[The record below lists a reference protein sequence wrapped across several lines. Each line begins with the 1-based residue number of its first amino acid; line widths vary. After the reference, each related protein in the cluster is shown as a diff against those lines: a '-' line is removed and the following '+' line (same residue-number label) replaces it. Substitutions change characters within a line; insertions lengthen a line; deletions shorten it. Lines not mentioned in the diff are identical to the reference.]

1 MTEPLNP
8 PVQSIDQSFADWP
21 LAVMPSRWAP
31 TTFDA
36 PPRLPAIDATAAA
49 PILPGID
56 LWDCWPIARRD
67 GSTAVLAGR
76 HWWFFLSAPALP
88 DPADR
93 HTLARIRLLSHGA
106 DGWRD
111 HGPAL
116 PDGLNPGACEWAG
129 SAMIADDNQAVR
141 LFYTVSGRRGGP
153 ASFEQRLFSV
163 EARFTGEGLADWHTM
178 QEIVAADGRR
188 YVLDRQ
194 EVERPEPG
202 SIKAFRDPA
211 WFHDPAT
218 GHDHVLFTGSAAW
231 SADRHNGVI
240 GIATKTAQGWALGDP
255 LIEAIGVNNELERPC
270 PVLRDGRY
278 YLFWSTQ
285 AHTFAPG
292 AARGPNGLYGAVADH
307 LAGPWRPVNGNGLV
321 VANPADEPTQT
332 YSWWVTGEDQVWSFV
347 DYWGLAGRRLADHP
361 ELVRSHFGG
370 TPAPVFRLRYDGD
383 RVTVIA

>member
-1 MTEPLNP
+1 MTTPSS
-8 PVQSIDQSFADWP
+8 VSHQSTDQSIADLP
-21 LAVMPSRWAP
+21 AISRWAP
-31 TTFDA
+31 VAFDN
-36 PPRLPAIDATAAA
+36 PPRLPVIAAEQA
-49 PILPGID
+49 RPILPGID

-67 GSTAVLAGR
+67 GRTATLGGR

-93 HTLARIRLLSHGA
+93 HLLARIRLLSRGD

-129 SAMIADDNQAVR
+129 SALVEDDDQRVT

-153 ASFEQRLFSV
+153 VSFEQRLFSV
-163 EARFTGEGLADWHTM
+163 EARFTGAGLADW
-178 QEIVAADGRR
+178 QPPREIVAADGHR

-194 EVERPEPG
+194 EVARPEPG

-218 GHDHVLFTGSAAW
+218 GLDHVLFTGSAAW

-240 GIATKTAQGWALGDP
+240 GIATASPQGWVLGNP
-255 LIEAIGVNNELERPC
+255 VIEAIGINNELERPC
-270 PVLRDGRY
+270 PLWRDGRY

-285 AHTFAPG
+285 AHTFSPHAV
-292 AARGPNGLYGAVADH
+292 AGPNGLYGAVADSI
-307 LAGPWRPVNGNGLV
+307 LGPWRPVNGNGLV
-321 VANPADEPTQT
+321 AANPADEPTQS
-332 YSWWVTGEDQVWSFV
+332 YSWWVTGEDEVWSFV
-347 DYWGLAGRRLADHP
+347 DYWGMGGERLADHP
-361 ELVRSHFGG
+361 ERVRSHFGG
-370 TPAPVFRLRYDGD
+370 TPAPVFRLGFDGD
-383 RVTVIA
+383 RVSVIA